1 MIYDGLNHA
10 RDLGAADANINYAI
24 KKATQYANERDAA
37 EADCKKLKGEI
48 RDHKEEFR
56 QYKHKYNGL
65 VRDFNNLVHTVT
77 EKNEVIEDLEDDVKD
92 YMRIVNQ
99 QDAEIAQLKALL
111 EEHGISTEPSG
122 GIKP

>member
-1 MIYDGLNHA
+1 MTVHSWGHA
-10 RDLGAADANINYAI
+10 IDIASAQNNINYVI
-24 KKATQYANERDAA
+24 KKAQQYANERDAA

-48 RDHKEEFR
+48 RDHKEENR
-56 QYKHKYNGL
+56 QLTHEYNAL
-65 VRDFNNLVHTVT
+65 AVRFNNMFA

-122 GIKP
+122 GMKP

>member
-37 EADCKKLKGEI
+37 EAQCKKLKGEI
-48 RDHKEEFR
+48 AEQNE
-56 QYKHKYNGL
+56 KYLTLGNEYNAL
-65 VRDFNNLVHTVT
+65 VRDFNKMTA
-77 EKNEVIEDLEDDVKD
+77 EKNEVIEDLEDDVED

-122 GIKP
+122 GMKP